1 MSLLWDSQKEK
12 TPSNAVVKDAEL
24 IDSKHLFYPR
34 RLTGLC
40 LVLTALIP
48 RPGSIVASKFST

>member
-40 LVLTALIP
+40 LVLTAL
-48 RPGSIVASKFST
+48 